1 MWSSSPG
8 RRSPAGLSDR
18 PVSVTC
24 VELTIIGCSGSASGP
39 DNPASCYLVHHEGF
53 NLVLDLGPGGFGGL
67 WGHLDLR
74 AVDAIALSHLH
85 PDHCLDLCAFNVA
98 ALYSPTAPW
107 GRIPVY
113 GPAYTSQRMTH
124 AYVAGVGEDPAWAV
138 DFVTWQPS
146 QRIGPFTVTVVPA
159 PHSTE
164 AWSVRLE
171 AGGRSLVYSG
181 DTGPSAG
188 LIELARG
195 ADLLLAEA
203 AFMHADD
210 LPLYLHLSGRQAA
223 EHATAADVRTLVITH
238 VPPWHDVGEVYAE
251 ARPHFDGELVL
262 ARPGL
267 TLRVGD

>member
-1 MWSSSPG
+1 M
-8 RRSPAGLSDR
+8 LSGP
-18 PVSVTC
+18 PVSVAG

-74 AVDAIALSHLH
+74 SVNAIALSHLH

-107 GRIPVY
+107 ERIPVH
-113 GPAYTSQRMTH
+113 GPAYTPERMSH
-124 AYVAGVGEDPAWAV
+124 AFAAGADEDVAWAV
-138 DFVTWQPS
+138 DFVPWQPT
-146 QRIGPFTVTVVPA
+146 QQVGPFTVTAVPA

-164 AWSVRLE
+164 AWSLRLE
-171 AGGRSLVYSG
+171 TDGRSLVYSG

-188 LIELARG
+188 LVELARG

-203 AFMHADD
+203 AFMHSDD
-210 LPLYLHLSGRQAA
+210 LPPDLHLSGRQAA
-223 EHATAADVRTLVITH
+223 EHAAAADVRTLVITH
-238 VPPWHDVGEVYAE
+238 VPPWHDVAEVYAE

-267 TLRVGD
+267 TLRLAE